1 MRKFAMMGAALL
13 SAATMSMAT
22 AQPSFAQRS
31 GYYDSHHRW
40 HSYKKH
46 QTSNRV
52 NCERERQRASNKGA
66 VVGGIGG
73 AVLGSAV
80 AGHGAKTEGAV
91 IGGVGGVLA
100 GRQIAKKDHRC

>member
-1 MRKFAMMGAALL
+1 MRTFAIISAALL
-13 SAATMSMAT
+13 SVATLSLAT

-40 HSYKKH
+40 RSYEKH
-46 QTSNRV
+46 PTSHRAK
-52 NCERERQRASNKGA
+52 CERERQRASNKGA
-66 VVGGIGG
+66 IVGGIGG